1 MARKASKTPY
11 QLRREELGLSRE
23 KAADLLETIPPERI
37 ERIESGKFTA
47 HPDEILLMAEK
58 YKAPQ
63 LCNAYCTEE
72 CEIGR
77 RYVPRA
83 EQKELSRIVLEMLA
97 SLNRLQ
103 GLKEQLIELTAD
115 EKIDRHEIGDFVAIQ
130 KELEDLAASVETL
143 RLWVDQKVLLG
154 EIDPE
159 TYRIHREQET
169 D

>member
-1 MARKASKTPY
+1 MAKKASKTPY

-77 RYVPRA
+77 RYVPRV

-97 SLNRLQ
+97 SLNRLH

-115 EKIDRHEIGDFVAIQ
+115 ERIDRHEIGDFVAIQ

-143 RLWVDQKVLLG
+143 RLWVDQKVLQG

>member
-1 MARKASKTPY
+1 MAKKASKTAY

-23 KAADLLETIPPERI
+23 RAADLLETIPPERI

-47 HPDEILLMAEK
+47 HPDEILLMAER

-77 RYVPRA
+77 RYVPRV

-103 GLKEQLIELTAD
+103 KRKELLVELTAD
-115 EKIDRHEIGDFVAIQ
+115 EMIERHEIADFVEIQ
-130 KELEDLAASVETL
+130 EELEDLAASVETL

-159 TYRIHREQET
+159 TYRTVREK
-169 D
+169 DDN